1 MPPEIDPPVY
11 PRVGF
16 RAFGD
21 TSYVDES
28 DERLLTG
35 HEAAAELASDPEQRR
50 KFAAYA
56 WQKFGLPREEADEVI
71 QETCV
76 DLLHLRQ
83 LVRSR
88 EGLAF
93 RIFTLRCSKDL
104 KARRRRPEATG
115 FESVLARQESRDLP
129 ADDRVLLREAFE
141 GMSPICRRLVMAL
154 YLEGISP
161 LEMARTGKWASP
173 KVVSNMTSRCIRKL
187 RDRLSGARG

>member
-1 MPPEIDPPVY
+1 M
-11 PRVGF
+11 
-16 RAFGD
+16 
-21 TSYVDES
+21 DES

-50 KFAAYA
+50 KLAAWA
-56 WQKFGLPREEADEVI
+56 RQKFGLSREEADEVF

-93 RIFTLRCSKDL
+93 RIFTLRCGKILGSRK
-104 KARRRRPEATG
+104 RHPEVTG
-115 FESVLARQESRDLP
+115 LEGVLARGDSRDLP
-129 ADDRVLLREAFE
+129 ADDRVLLRGAFE
-141 GMSPICRRLVMAL
+141 GMSPICRRLVLAL
-154 YLEGISP
+154 YLEGTSP
-161 LEMARTGKWASP
+161 LETARKGKWASP

-187 RDRLSGARG
+187 RDRMSGARG